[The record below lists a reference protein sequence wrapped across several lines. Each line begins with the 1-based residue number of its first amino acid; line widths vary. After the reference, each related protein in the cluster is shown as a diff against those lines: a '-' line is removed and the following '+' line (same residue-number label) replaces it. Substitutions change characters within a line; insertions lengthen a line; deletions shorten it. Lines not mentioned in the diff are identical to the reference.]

1 MIKIVGITWWPV
13 LLGSVVGQ
21 CCWAVLLGSVVRQC
35 CCAVLLLEPNKAR
48 LLSMKTV
55 AVVFI

>member
-13 LLGSVVGQ
+13 LLDSVVGQ
-21 CCWAVLLGSVVRQC
+21 CCWTVLLDSVVGQC
-35 CCAVLLLEPNKAR
+35 CWTVLLLEPNKAR
-48 LLSMKTV
+48 LLFMKTV